1 MGLFDFTKRKRAS
14 SKQLK
19 RKDCFED
26 IYSNLQRE
34 LDAQD
39 AQLYAIREAEGLFE
53 STGDIGSLIDF
64 WENLWENGGLLFNG
78 STWAFRLADLYI
90 NLQQYDDAIR
100 AVNMISKDL
109 YSEKADYYINII
121 NKLKA
126 KAK

>member
-1 MGLFDFTKRKRAS
+1 MGLFDLAKRKKTS
-14 SKQLK
+14 SKQPE

-26 IYSNLQRE
+26 IYSNLQKE

-39 AQLYAIREAEGLFE
+39 AQIYAIREAEALFE
-53 STGDIGSLIDF
+53 STGDIGALIKF

-109 YSEKADYYINII
+109 YSEKADYYINKI

-126 KAK
+126 KRK

>member
-1 MGLFDFTKRKRAS
+1 MGLFDFAKRKKTS
-14 SKQLK
+14 SKQLE

-26 IYSNLQRE
+26 IYSNLQKE

-39 AQLYAIREAEGLFE
+39 AQLYAILEAEKLFE
-53 STGDIGSLIDF
+53 STGDIGSLIEF

-100 AVNMISKDL
+100 AVNMISRDL
-109 YSEKADYYINII
+109 YSEKVDYYINKI

>member
-1 MGLFDFTKRKRAS
+1 MGLFDLAKRKKTS
-14 SKQLK
+14 SKQPE
-19 RKDCFED
+19 RKDCFEG
-26 IYSNLQRE
+26 IYSNLQKE

-39 AQLYAIREAEGLFE
+39 AQIYAIREAEALFE
-53 STGDIGSLIDF
+53 STGDIGALIEF

-109 YSEKADYYINII
+109 YSEKADYYINKI

-126 KAK
+126 KRK

>member
-1 MGLFDFTKRKRAS
+1 MGLFDFAKRKKTS
-14 SKQLK
+14 SKQLE

-26 IYSNLQRE
+26 IYSNLQKE

-39 AQLYAIREAEGLFE
+39 TQLYAIREAEKLFE
-53 STGDIGSLIDF
+53 STGDIGSLIEF

-100 AVNMISKDL
+100 AVNMISRDL
-109 YSEKADYYINII
+109 YSEKVDYYINKI

>member
-39 AQLYAIREAEGLFE
+39 AQLYAIREAEGLFKARE
-53 STGDIGSLIDF
+53 T
-64 WENLWENGGLLFNG
+64 
-78 STWAFRLADLYI
+78 LA
-90 NLQQYDDAIR
+90 R
-100 AVNMISKDL
+100 
-109 YSEKADYYINII
+109 
-121 NKLKA
+121 
-126 KAK
+126 